1 MCVHACVVRACVVR
15 ACVRARFIRK
25 SCMSGDHFSACRHK
39 ESEEASAWWRKR
51 HTKRV
56 YSQSIR
62 DISEIR
68 FSSVN
73 LYLRIKNTVI

>member
-1 MCVHACVVRACVVR
+1 
-15 ACVRARFIRK
+15 
-25 SCMSGDHFSACRHK
+25 MSGDHFSAYRHK